1 MARKQKHEE
10 HENHE
15 RWLVSYADFITLL
28 FAFFVVMYSLSA
40 VNEGR
45 FKILSEALEAAFR
58 GMPRSMDPVQLGQAA
73 RSPATMAAPVPLPVQ
88 QNVSPNI
95 SLPMPPQPTPPPP
108 PDHAKRDAE
117 MQRLADEIREAMAP
131 LMSKDLLRV
140 RRTTLGVE
148 VEINTNIL
156 FASASADIAPAARDV
171 LKEIAGILA
180 DFPNPVRVE
189 GFTDNLPIRSAVYP
203 SNWELSAGRA
213 ASVVHLFMDTGIA
226 PGRMAAV
233 GFGEHQPVADNA
245 TDQGRRRNRRV
256 NLVILADRDL
266 RQLRD
271 MPTTAPDTGADTGAE
286 TGADPGMDTGTPAPA
301 VKEPAVT
308 GPDPVG
314 TIILPFP
321 KPRG

>member
-1 MARKQKHEE
+1 MARKKKHEE

-40 VNEGR
+40 VNEGKFR
-45 FKILSEALEAAFR
+45 ILSEALEAAFR
-58 GMPRSMDPVQLGQAA
+58 GQPRAMEPVQIGQPSKSAPTLA
-73 RSPATMAAPVPLPVQ
+73 VPVPLPMQHNPPSGVL
-88 QNVSPNI
+88 
-95 SLPMPPQPTPPPP
+95 LPPLPVPPPP
-108 PDHAKRDAE
+108 SQSSTPPNNAKRDAE
-117 MQRLADEIREAMAP
+117 MQRLADEIRQAMAP
-131 LMSKDLLRV
+131 LVDKDLLRV

-156 FASASADIAPAARDV
+156 FASASADIAPPARNV

-180 DFPNPVRVE
+180 GFPNPVRVE

-213 ASVVHLFMDTGIA
+213 ASVVHLFMDTGVEPA
-226 PGRMAAV
+226 RMAAV

-245 TDQGRRRNRRV
+245 TEPGRRRNRRV
-256 NLVILADRDL
+256 NLVILADHDL

-271 MPTTAPDTGADTGAE
+271 LSPDAPGGAVVGTAP
-286 TGADPGMDTGTPAPA
+286 PA
-301 VKEPAVT
+301 VKEPAIDE
-308 GPDPVG
+308 PESVG
-314 TIILPFP
+314 TTLQPFP
-321 KPRG
+321 EPHG

>member
-1 MARKQKHEE
+1 MARKKKHEE

-40 VNEGR
+40 VNEGK

-58 GMPRSMDPVQLGQAA
+58 GTPRAMEPVQLGKP
-73 RSPATMAAPVPLPVQ
+73 SKSTVTLAAPVPLPMQHNPPPGVAL
-88 QNVSPNI
+88 PP
-95 SLPMPPQPTPPPP
+95 LPMPPPPAQSPPPP
-108 PDHAKRDAE
+108 NNAKRDAE
-117 MQRLADEIREAMAP
+117 MQRLADEIRQAMAP
-131 LMSKDLLRV
+131 LVDKDLLRV

-156 FASASADIAPAARDV
+156 FASASADIAPAARNV
-171 LKEIAGILA
+171 LKEIAGILVA
-180 DFPNPVRVE
+180 FPNPVRVE

-213 ASVVHLFMDTGIA
+213 ASVVHLFMDTGIE
-226 PGRMAAV
+226 PVRMAAV

-245 TDQGRRRNRRV
+245 TEVGRRRNRRV
-256 NLVILADRDL
+256 NLVILADHDL

-271 MPTTAPDTGADTGAE
+271 LPSDAPGGGAVAGTAAPPVKDPAIAEPESVGTTVQPF
-286 TGADPGMDTGTPAPA
+286 PAP
-301 VKEPAVT
+301 
-308 GPDPVG
+308 
-314 TIILPFP
+314 
-321 KPRG
+321 RG